1 MDSLSGKRSNLT
13 LFCLPRI
20 IPIIEFLNV
29 LMNTYKTKEF
39 KAFYKQFKERSYKKG
54 EMLIRADDD
63 PQGIFCL
70 TKGYVRQYTISK
82 LGFEL
87 TLHILKPVSY
97 FPLVWAVNGTP
108 NVYYFEALTPV
119 EVGRAPRDQ
128 VVDFIKDKPAV
139 IFELLSELIEDYAES
154 LNRIEHL
161 VFSDAYR
168 RVISV
173 LLYIAKHFGEKSGN
187 GILVGHHFTQQDI
200 ATLVGVARETA
211 SIELVKLEK
220 KGLIKHIDRSIQIE
234 NIKKLELELASSRV
248 KS

>member
-1 MDSLSGKRSNLT
+1 MKTD
-13 LFCLPRI
+13 
-20 IPIIEFLNV
+20 
-29 LMNTYKTKEF
+29 KTKEF
-39 KAFYKQFKERSYKKG
+39 ENFYKQFTVRNYKKG

-82 LGFEL
+82 AGFEL
-87 TLHILKPVSY
+87 TLHILTPISY
-97 FPLVWAVNGTP
+97 FPMVWAVNGTP

-128 VVDFIKDKPAV
+128 VVNFIKDKPTI

-154 LNRIEHL
+154 LKRIEHL

-173 LLYIAKHFGEKSGN
+173 LLYIAKHFGEESDKGV
-187 GILVGHHFTQQDI
+187 IVHQRFTQQDI

-211 SIELVKLEK
+211 SNELVKLEK
-220 KGLIKHIDRSIQIE
+220 KGLVTYINRSMLFTHIEKLD
-234 NIKKLELELASSRV
+234 LELSSNPA
-248 KS
+248 KP